1 MPVILYTNE
10 RFDVGSVF
18 DTRDY
23 CDLNRRAL
31 EDASDE
37 EREVEE
43 FLEAVRQEHFQGAPD
58 RVCAIVGILVP
69 STESRLR
76 RREGDAPV
84 GSPVPEPA
92 GIGAHC
98 YHIREAP
105 GATHLIADEAFVGK
119 LVDHW
124 SEVRGRF
131 DKYRIAQSYWSGEV
145 LSGYSIL
152 IRGPVLVEAECR
164 WPAGGRRFK
173 PVVWGAD

>member
-10 RFDVGSVF
+10 RFDIGSVF

-43 FLEAVRQEHFQGAPD
+43 FLEAVRQEHFQDAPD
-58 RVCAIVGILVP
+58 RVCAIVGMLVP

-76 RREGDAPV
+76 RREGGGPT

-105 GATHLIADEAFVGK
+105 GATHLVADESYVGRLVEHWPEIKGGFSKWK
-119 LVDHW
+119 L
-124 SEVRGRF
+124 
-131 DKYRIAQSYWSGEV
+131 AQAYWNGDV
-145 LSGYSIL
+145 LKEYSLL
-152 IRGPVLVEAECR
+152 IRGPVRVEAECR
-164 WPAGGRRFK
+164 WPAGGHRLK